1 VPGLTSSVL
10 PFALVF
16 GMSSFFLAFGPNAG
30 TMVFAAE
37 SFPVSIRSTGHGL
50 SAGIAKLG
58 AYIGALCSP
67 ILLAN
72 IGLPHTELI
81 AALFYI
87 GGIVFTL
94 LIPEPAGRSLDDLA
108 ARAVSA
114 PRAEAAE
121 AAAVPGT

>member
-1 VPGLTSSVL
+1 
-10 PFALVF
+10 
-16 GMSSFFLAFGPNAG
+16 FFLAFGPNAG

-108 ARAVSA
+108 AHAVSA
-114 PRAEAAE
+114 PRAETAA
-121 AAAVPGT
+121 ATAVPGT